1 MLTFED
7 PRRGLSTKNCHMKL
21 KHLLAA
27 VIALAVNTAVMADNV
42 YTIYPVPH
50 SQTALKGTASF
61 TSRVNIVV
69 DPSVDDVTIARAE
82 QILNE
87 KGLETKVRSV
97 ADSKLSNVYLG
108 VAGSNGMADRYA
120 TRLKV
125 DRKALAVRDKYDR
138 HVLVLTERNSHAD
151 VLILGENTD
160 ATFCGLAS
168 LEQMLDNGTDD
179 LPCVR
184 IEDYADIRYRGVI
197 EGYYGV
203 PYSAEVT
210 KDLFRFMARYKM
222 NSYMYGAKSDPYH
235 SQKWDE
241 AYPDSI
247 TVEQKAIG
255 YLTSDMMRDI
265 VSVSHECKVNF
276 IWAIHPGKAFTDP
289 DDNVVIDRIMSKFD
303 IMYDLGVRQFG
314 VFVDDIGVPNDQPT
328 LDLNARRI
336 SEVQERIEARWNVR
350 GVSPADTV
358 KPVNFVPQLYAHGW
372 ADAEKRARFFNAL
385 GKSHPSVIV
394 YITGAAVWTVPN
406 SEDLAI
412 VSHDLGRNLAWWW
425 NYPCNDNDMT
435 KLFVRDTYANFD
447 DEKWIDDDARLPKA
461 LNGASALI
469 SNPMQQGEAAKIALF
484 GVGDFSW
491 NNAAFDNESDFKAA
505 VKATV
510 GKAKAADFEYLTNYL
525 RYYDSEPV
533 ASLVDAYK
541 RTGDSAPLK
550 AEMTK
555 MLQAC
560 QSIEAMEESGN
571 ESDSL
576 FVADIRPWLNSLGDM
591 AYLTLEMLDAIDAKA
606 SGPLSPRQAATALK
620 LKKAV
625 REFDNDESYAFNV
638 FHGMGDD
645 IRLSQR
651 TAEPSAVVLRPFL
664 DYLADRL

>member
-1 MLTFED
+1 
-7 PRRGLSTKNCHMKL
+7 MKL
-21 KHLLAA
+21 KLLLAA
-27 VIALAVNTAVMADNV
+27 AAALALNTAVMADSV

-97 ADSKLSNVYLG
+97 ADSKLSNLYLG

-120 TRLKV
+120 SRIKV
-125 DRKALAVRDKYDR
+125 NRKALAVKDKYDR
-138 HVLVLTERNSHAD
+138 HVLVLTERSSHAD

-168 LEQMLDNGTDD
+168 LEQMLDNGTGD

-255 YLTSDMMRDI
+255 YLTSDMMRDM

-350 GVSPADTV
+350 GASPADTV

-541 RTGDSAPLK
+541 NTGDSAPLK

-571 ESDSL
+571 ESDCL
-576 FVADIRPWLNSLGDM
+576 FVDDIRPWLNSLGDM

-625 REFDNDESYAFNV
+625 HEFDNDESYTFNV

>member
-1 MLTFED
+1 
-7 PRRGLSTKNCHMKL
+7 MKL
-21 KHLLAA
+21 KLLLAA
-27 VIALAVNTAVMADNV
+27 AAALALNTAVMADNV

-97 ADSKLSNVYLG
+97 ADSKLSNLYLG

-120 TRLKV
+120 SRIKV
-125 DRKALAVRDKYDR
+125 NRKALAVKDKYDR
-138 HVLVLTERNSHAD
+138 HVLVLTERSSHAD

-160 ATFCGLAS
+160 AAFCGLAS
-168 LEQMLDNGTDD
+168 LEQMLDNGTGD

-255 YLTSDMMRDI
+255 YLTSDMMRDM

-350 GVSPADTV
+350 GASPADTV

-510 GKAKAADFEYLTNYL
+510 GKAKAANFEYLTNYL

-541 RTGDSAPLK
+541 NTGDSAPLK

-571 ESDSL
+571 ESDCL

-625 REFDNDESYAFNV
+625 REFDNDESYTFNV

>member
-1 MLTFED
+1 
-7 PRRGLSTKNCHMKL
+7 MKL
-21 KHLLAA
+21 KLLLAA
-27 VIALAVNTAVMADNV
+27 AAALALNTAVMADNV

-97 ADSKLSNVYLG
+97 ADSKLSNLYLG

-120 TRLKV
+120 SRIKV
-125 DRKALAVRDKYDR
+125 NRKALAVKDKYDR
-138 HVLVLTERNSHAD
+138 HVLVLTERSSHAD

-168 LEQMLDNGTDD
+168 LEQMLDNGTGD

-255 YLTSDMMRDI
+255 YLTSDMMRDM

-350 GVSPADTV
+350 GASPADTV

-541 RTGDSAPLK
+541 NTGDSAPLK

-571 ESDSL
+571 ESDCL

-591 AYLTLEMLDAIDAKA
+591 AYLTLEMLDAIDAKV

-625 REFDNDESYAFNV
+625 REFDNDESYTFNV

>member
-1 MLTFED
+1 
-7 PRRGLSTKNCHMKL
+7 MKL
-21 KHLLAA
+21 KYLLSSI
-27 VIALAVNTAVMADNV
+27 VALAVSTVMLADNV
-42 YTIYPVPH
+42 YTIYPIPH
-50 SQTALKGTASF
+50 SQTALRGTASF

-97 ADSKLSNVYLG
+97 ADSKLSNLYLG
-108 VAGSNGMADRYA
+108 VSGSNGMADRYA
-120 TRLKV
+120 SRMKV
-125 DRKALAVRDKYDR
+125 NRKALAVKDKYDR
-138 HVLVLTERNSHAD
+138 HVLVLSEKNSHAD

-168 LEQMLDNGTDD
+168 LEQMLDNGTDN

-314 VFVDDIGVPNDQPT
+314 VFVDDIGVPSDQPT

-336 SEVQERIEARWNVR
+336 SEVQERIEAKWNKR
-350 GVSPADTV
+350 GVNPADTV

-372 ADAEKRARFFNAL
+372 ADDEKRARFFNAL

-412 VSHDLGRNLAWWW
+412 VSKDLGRNLAWWW

-447 DEKWIDDDARLPKA
+447 DEKWIDDDARLPEN
-461 LNGASALI
+461 LRGASALI

-505 VKATV
+505 VKAAV
-510 GKAKAADFEYLTNYL
+510 GKDKAADFEYLTQYL
-525 RYYDSEPV
+525 RYYDNEPV
-533 ASLVDAYK
+533 ASLVEAYK
-541 RTGDSAPLK
+541 RDGNSAPLK
-550 AEMTK
+550 AEMIK
-555 MLQAC
+555 MLEAC
-560 QSIEAMEESGN
+560 QSIEAMANSDS
-571 ESDSL
+571 ESDRL
-576 FVADIRPWLNSLGDM
+576 FVADIRPWLNSLSDM
-591 AYLTLEMLDAIDAKA
+591 AFLAIEMLEAIDAKDNGTSSA
-606 SGPLSPRQAATALK
+606 MDAAIALK

-625 REFDNDESYAFNV
+625 RDFDNDESYTFNV

-651 TAEPSAVVLRPFL
+651 TAEPSAIILRPFL
-664 DYLADRL
+664 DYLAGRL